1 MMDRTCAIFGVMKM
15 GVTSNLSCYV
25 RVSEQSVEV
34 AEGSELFELKKKVKR

>member
-1 MMDRTCAIFGVMKM
+1 MNGTCAIFGVMKM

-34 AEGSELFELKKKVKR
+34 AEGSELFGLREKVKR